1 MQKAGYKDSPGLWFT
16 KEVKKREKRKEG
28 EGRRERERRK
38 ELKMFRAKTCKNIP
52 NKLHWRVTRVA
63 CLTGINRNDNDFHF
77 LAKKRG
83 YRMAVF
89 NIVIKI

>member
-1 MQKAGYKDSPGLWFT
+1 
-16 KEVKKREKRKEG
+16 
-28 EGRRERERRK
+28 
-38 ELKMFRAKTCKNIP
+38 MFRAKTCKNIP

-63 CLTGINRNDNDFHF
+63 CLTGIKRNDNDFHF